1 MPWRTI
7 FVTSGILFSQFDL
20 VSSQTRIRSLQ
31 QHNIRTV
38 ASETLT
44 DLAVAFADSSDPVVY
59 YNPRLMARYG
69 TEISAFVLA
78 HEYGHIQLGHRRP
91 SAASAGARDA
101 IEQLLQGWELDADCF
116 AAARLARERPSA
128 LLAAI
133 GFFER
138 MGLDRVDRE
147 HPTGSARAAQLT
159 ACGRTV
165 NGDLR
170 SSSEGPRIAATA
182 IQFR

>member
-1 MPWRTI
+1 M
-7 FVTSGILFSQFDL
+7 
-20 VSSQTRIRSLQ
+20 
-31 QHNIRTV
+31 
-38 ASETLT
+38 LT
-44 DLAVAFADSSDPVVY
+44 DVAVAFADSSDPVVY

-69 TEISAFVLA
+69 AEISAFVLA

-91 SAASAGARDA
+91 SVPSAGARDA
-101 IEQLLQGWELDADCF
+101 LEQLLQGWELDADCF

-147 HPTGSARAAQLT
+147 HPSGSARAAQLT

-170 SSSEGPRIAATA
+170 FSSEGPRTTATA